1 MSTTTLE
8 PEAEPPLSVMLRKLG
23 ADRTERVSIEDL
35 THQLGDRAFGALLF
49 VFALVALIPTPP
61 GGTTITGMPLLLIS
75 AQLALGVR
83 TVWLPR
89 VFKRQGLDS
98 RAFNKGLDRVLP
110 WLERVERFSRPRL
123 GMLFGPV
130 GDRLLGLVCTVLGLI
145 IVLPIPGG
153 NILPAVA
160 VAVLAIS
167 MVMVDGVLTLVGYAL
182 VAASGVAMYLL
193 AGVFLDVLRET
204 LEHLRALVG

>member
-1 MSTTTLE
+1 
-8 PEAEPPLSVMLRKLG
+8 MLRKLG

-35 THQLGDRAFGALLF
+35 TQQLGDRAFGALLF

-98 RAFNKGLDRVLP
+98 RCVQQGSGPRPAVAGAGRAVLTAAP
-110 WLERVERFSRPRL
+110 GRAVR
-123 GMLFGPV
+123 PV